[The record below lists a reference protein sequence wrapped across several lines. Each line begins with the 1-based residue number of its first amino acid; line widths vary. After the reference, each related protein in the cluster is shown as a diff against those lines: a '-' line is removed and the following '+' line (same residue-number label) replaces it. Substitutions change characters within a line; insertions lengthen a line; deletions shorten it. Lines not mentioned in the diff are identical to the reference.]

1 MGDAVAKGARLR
13 AGGQRDNTIM
23 DATILDH
30 VTPDMR
36 IYAKESFGPVAC
48 ILLAADTEDAI
59 RLANDTQYGLAPAV
73 FGRDIARAVSV
84 ARRIR
89 SGICHINGPTVHDEA
104 QMPFGGTKASGY
116 GRFGGRG
123 GIDFFTELR

>member
-59 RLANDTQYGLAPAV
+59 RLYNDTQVSVWHLRCSAATSRAPT
-73 FGRDIARAVSV
+73 V
-84 ARRIR
+84 ARRVR

-104 QMPFGGTKASGY
+104 QMPFGGHKGQ
-116 GRFGGRG
+116 RLWP
-123 GIDFFTELR
+123 LRWLWRYRLLH